1 MTSPI
6 TLWERVGW
14 WMDCN
19 HHFNAVSLLEG
30 KSVVSELKRTLAIFV
45 LEFIDISERSHERL
59 EGPIGARLQ
68 AAFSPLMLPLQ
79 EKIKLSFTAANFPQ
93 LTSALANPFSSIS
106 FLLFSLL
113 QDRMSLYNMWIVTFW
128 PAHVLRWAA
137 PGQTSNVES
146 GVDAAQEGRET
157 WTSWWVQS
165 FHVSE
170 KVGKYQLSE

>member
-1 MTSPI
+1 MTSSI

-93 LTSALANPFSSIS
+93 FTSALANPFSSIS

-113 QDRMSLYNMWIVTFW
+113 QDRMSLYNM
-128 PAHVLRWAA
+128 
-137 PGQTSNVES
+137 
-146 GVDAAQEGRET
+146 
-157 WTSWWVQS
+157 
-165 FHVSE
+165 
-170 KVGKYQLSE
+170 